1 MALGDTLKNYT
12 IGVGIRDNNF
22 TAGLKKMGGQLKT
35 FVSQMGLILGAG
47 SLGMAFKKF
56 IDTGTDISNFSSL
69 TGIAEQDITAL
80 GGALEQFGGNVDSA
94 KSSLQALQQGLSLAE
109 WGQGQLL
116 ETAALY
122 GVELYNQDGSLKN
135 AQALLMGLADD
146 FQHLTKAQQFT
157 LGTQLGLDENTIL
170 LLQQGKTSIKA
181 LLAEQQK
188 MGAMNAKQAADA
200 KKFHT
205 EWTKLK
211 QSLGSLGRS
220 IAVDIMPPILDFVKQ
235 ISKAVDWVRSLDT
248 YTIVLAGSFGVLWYA
263 VKNFTQIA
271 TFFTKSFWR
280 ANLPLVALTAALT
293 LLFLI
298 VEDIYSWTQ
307 GKKSIFGEILEN
319 ERVKKVIADI
329 QNAFAWIKDLIN
341 NFSFDKLFDG
351 LLSFAKGLKDA
362 FGDALAWVWETLK
375 AIGSNIGAIII
386 NPIIDGINDI
396 LAKLPKKFTDILGFE
411 NGLQIPKY
419 EMKELPNYFEF
430 SDKRNAERMQAQN
443 NNTDNY
449 NNMPVTNNYNNL
461 PVVNNYHNQ
470 NTQNAGVNNNTQNN
484 TVNVTVQGSG
494 DSLQDITKAVEKGFN
509 SNYISP
515 ALLLNNAR

>member
-12 IGVGIRDNNF
+12 VGVGIKDNNF
-22 TAGLKKMGGQLKT
+22 TAGLKNMGGQLKG
-35 FVSQMGLILGAG
+35 FVSQMGIMLGAG

-94 KSSLQALQQGLSLAE
+94 KSSLQALQQGLSQAE

-135 AQALLMGLADD
+135 AQQLLMGLADD

-157 LGTQLGLDENTIL
+157 LGSQLGLDESTIL
-170 LLQQGKTSIKA
+170 LLQQGKTNIKA
-181 LLAEQQK
+181 LLEEQQK
-188 MGAMNAKQAADA
+188 MGVMNAGQALEA
-200 KKFHT
+200 KKFSI

-220 IAVDIMPPILDFVKQ
+220 IAVDIMPPVIDFVKQ
-235 ISKAVDWVRSLDT
+235 LGKAVDWVRSLDT
-248 YTIVLAGSFGVLWYA
+248 YTIMLAASFGVVGYA
-263 VKNFTQIA
+263 IKNLQSIMTIFS
-271 TFFTKSFWR
+271 KSFLK
-280 ANLPLVALTAALT
+280 ANLPLLALITGLT
-293 LLFLI
+293 ILFLL
-298 VEDIYSWTQ
+298 VEDIVGYFN
-307 GKKSIFGEILEN
+307 GKESLFGKFLEN

-329 QNAFAWIKDLIN
+329 QNAFAWVKDLIN
-341 NFSFDKLFDG
+341 NFSFEKLFDG

-362 FGDALAWVWETLK
+362 FGDALVWVWETLK

-386 NPIIDGINDI
+386 NPVIDGINNI
-396 LAKLPKKFTDILGFE
+396 LAKLPKGLTDFLGFE
-411 NGLQIPKY
+411 NGFQLPKY
-419 EMKELPNYFEF
+419 EMKELPNYFEVI
-430 SDKRNAERMQAQN
+430 DRRATERANAQN
-443 NNTDNY
+443 NSTIN
-449 NNMPVTNNYNNL
+449 
-461 PVVNNYHNQ
+461 
-470 NTQNAGVNNNTQNN
+470 QNN
-484 TVNVTVQGSG
+484 TVNVTVASSG
-494 DSLQDITKAVEKGFN
+494 DSLQDITKAVEKGFS

-515 ALLLNNAR
+515 ALLLNNAK

>member
-12 IGVGIRDNNF
+12 VGVGIKDNNF
-22 TAGLKKMGGQLKT
+22 TAGLKNMGGQLKG
-35 FVSQMGLILGAG
+35 FISQMGIMLGAG

-94 KSSLQALQQGLSLAE
+94 KSSLQALQQGLSQAE

-135 AQALLMGLADD
+135 AQQLLMGLADD

-157 LGTQLGLDENTIL
+157 LGSQLGLDESTIL
-170 LLQQGKTSIKA
+170 LLQQGKTNIKA
-181 LLAEQQK
+181 LLEEQQK
-188 MGAMNAKQAADA
+188 MGVMNAGQALEA
-200 KKFHT
+200 KKFSI

-220 IAVDIMPPILDFVKQ
+220 IAVDIMPPVIDFVKQ
-235 ISKAVDWVRSLDT
+235 LGKAVDWVRSLDT
-248 YTIVLAGSFGVLWYA
+248 YTIMLAASFGVVGYA
-263 VKNFTQIA
+263 IKNLQSIMTIFS
-271 TFFTKSFWR
+271 KSFLK
-280 ANLPLVALTAALT
+280 ANLPLLALITGLT
-293 LLFLI
+293 ILFLL
-298 VEDIYSWTQ
+298 VEDIVGYFN
-307 GKKSIFGEILEN
+307 GKESLFGKFLEN

-375 AIGSNIGAIII
+375 AIGSNIGAIIL

-396 LAKLPKKFTDILGFE
+396 LAKLPKKFTDFLGFE
-411 NGLQIPKY
+411 NGLQLPRY
-419 EMKELPNYFEF
+419 EMKELPNYFEVI
-430 SDKRNAERMQAQN
+430 DRRATERANNQN
-443 NNTDNY
+443 NSTIN
-449 NNMPVTNNYNNL
+449 
-461 PVVNNYHNQ
+461 
-470 NTQNAGVNNNTQNN
+470 QNN
-484 TVNVTVQGSG
+484 TVNVTVAGSG
-494 DSLQDITKAVEKGFN
+494 DSLQDITKAVDKAFG
-509 SNYISP
+509 SISP
-515 ALLLNNAR
+515 ALLLNGAQ

>member
-1 MALGDTLKNYT
+1 MALGDTLKNYV
-12 IGVGIRDNNF
+12 IGVGVKDNNF
-22 TAGLKKMGGQLKT
+22 TAGLKNMGGQLKS
-35 FVSQMGLILGAG
+35 FVSQMGIMLGAG

-94 KSSLQALQQGLSLAE
+94 KSSLQALQQGLSQAE

-157 LGTQLGLDENTIL
+157 LGSQLGLDESTIL
-170 LLQQGKTSIKA
+170 LLQQGKTNIKA
-181 LLAEQQK
+181 LLEEQQK
-188 MGAMNAKQAADA
+188 MGAMNAGQALEA
-200 KKFHT
+200 KKFSI

-220 IAVDIMPPILDFVKQ
+220 IAVDIMPPVIDFVKQ
-235 ISKAVDWVRSLDT
+235 LGKAVDWVRSLDT
-248 YTIVLAGSFGVLWYA
+248 YTVVLAGSFGVLGYA

-271 TFFTKSFWR
+271 TFFSKSFWR
-280 ANLPLVALTAALT
+280 ANLPLLALTAALT

-298 VEDIYSWTQ
+298 VEDIYSWKQ

-329 QNAFAWIKDLIN
+329 QNAFAWVKDLIN

-351 LLSFAKGLKDA
+351 LLNFAKGLKDA
-362 FGDALAWVWETLK
+362 FGDTFAWMWETLK
-375 AIGSNIGAIII
+375 AIGSNIGAIIF

-396 LAKLPKKFTDILGFE
+396 LAKLPKKVTDFLGFE

-419 EMKELPNYFEF
+419 EMKELPNFFEVI
-430 SDKRNAERMQAQN
+430 DRRATERANNQN
-443 NNTDNY
+443 NSTIN
-449 NNMPVTNNYNNL
+449 
-461 PVVNNYHNQ
+461 
-470 NTQNAGVNNNTQNN
+470 QNN
-484 TVNVTVQGSG
+484 TVNVTVQGTG

-515 ALLLNNAR
+515 ALILNTAK

>member
-1 MALGDTLKNYT
+1 MALGDTLKSYV
-12 IGVGIRDNNF
+12 IGVGVKDNNF
-22 TAGLKKMGGQLKT
+22 TAGLKNMGGQLRT
-35 FVSQMGLILGAG
+35 FVSQMGLMLGAG

-80 GGALEQFGGNVDSA
+80 GGVLEQFGGNVDSA
-94 KSSLQALQQGLSLAE
+94 KSSLQALQQGLSQAE

-157 LGTQLGLDENTIL
+157 LGTQLGLDESTIL

-220 IAVDIMPPILDFVKQ
+220 IAVDIMPPVIDFVKQ
-235 ISKAVDWVRSLDT
+235 LGKAVDWVRSLDT
-248 YTIVLAGSFGVLWYA
+248 YTIVLAGSFGVLGYA

-271 TFFTKSFWR
+271 TFFTKSFWK
-280 ANLPLVALTAALT
+280 ANLPLVALLAGLT
-293 LLFLI
+293 VLFLLI
-298 VEDIYSWTQ
+298 EDIVGYFN
-307 GKKSIFGEILEN
+307 GKESLFGKFLEN
-319 ERVKKVIADI
+319 EKVQKFIAWFKDMKESASGIWDGLVDGFYKKFDAIAYVFKNLGTLLKI
-329 QNAFAWIKDLIN
+329 QVFETINEIIDKFNGMSFFGKKLNISKLEVPTIDSMQEYHDEKQKEREEKKNNANDKSNIKNMVGNIIPAV
-341 NFSFDKLFDG
+341 KLFS
-351 LLSFAKGLKDA
+351 LITSFK
-362 FGDALAWVWETLK
+362 
-375 AIGSNIGAIII
+375 N
-386 NPIIDGINDI
+386 
-396 LAKLPKKFTDILGFE
+396 TD
-411 NGLQIPKY
+411 
-419 EMKELPNYFEF
+419 ELPAVKNGVV
-430 SDKRNAERMQAQN
+430 N
-443 NNTDNY
+443 NNT
-449 NNMPVTNNYNNL
+449 
-461 PVVNNYHNQ
+461 
-470 NTQNAGVNNNTQNN
+470 NNNTQNN
-484 TVNVTVQGSG
+484 NVTVNVQSTG

-509 SNYISP
+509 LNYISS
-515 ALLLNNAR
+515 ALLLNGAK

>member
-12 IGVGIRDNNF
+12 VGVGIKDNNF
-22 TAGLKKMGGQLKT
+22 TAGLKNMGGQLKG
-35 FVSQMGLILGAG
+35 FVSQMGIMLGAG

-94 KSSLQALQQGLSLAE
+94 KSSLQALQQGLSQAE

-157 LGTQLGLDENTIL
+157 LGTQLGLDESTIL

-200 KKFHT
+200 KKFSI

-248 YTIVLAGSFGVLWYA
+248 YTIMLAASFGVVGYA
-263 VKNFTQIA
+263 LKNFTQIA
-271 TFFTKSFWR
+271 TFFSKSFWK
-280 ANLPLVALTAALT
+280 ANLPLVAITTALT

-298 VEDIYSWTQ
+298 VEDIYSWSQ

-319 ERVKKVIADI
+319 DRIKKVISDI
-329 QNAFAWIKDLIN
+329 QNAFAWMKDLIN
-341 NFSFDKLFDG
+341 NFSFDKIMGG
-351 LLSFAKGLKDA
+351 LVSFAKGLKNA
-362 FGDALAWVWETLK
+362 FGDALAWVFETLSV
-375 AIGSNIGAIII
+375 IGSNIGAMIL
-386 NPIIDGINDI
+386 NPLIDGINSI
-396 LAKLPKKFTDILGFE
+396 LNKIPKKVAEMIGFE
-411 NGLQIPKY
+411 GRIQIPRFETKAI
-419 EMKELPNYFEF
+419 PNYF
-430 SDKRNAERMQAQN
+430 DVIDRRVAERQA
-443 NNTDNY
+443 
-449 NNMPVTNNYNNL
+449 
-461 PVVNNYHNQ
+461 
-470 NTQNAGVNNNTQNN
+470 NNNTQNN
-484 TVNVTVQGSG
+484 NITINMPNGGT
-494 DSLQDITKAVEKGFN
+494 DSLTNITNAVETGINKAN
-509 SNYISP
+509 SISP
-515 ALLLNNAR
+515 ALLLNGA

>member
-1 MALGDTLKNYT
+1 MALGDTLKNYV

-22 TAGLKKMGGQLKT
+22 TAGLKNMGGQLKG
-35 FVSQMGLILGAG
+35 FVSQMGIMLGAG

-94 KSSLQALQQGLSLAE
+94 KSSLQALQQGLSQAE

-135 AQALLMGLADD
+135 AQQLLMGLADD

-157 LGTQLGLDENTIL
+157 LGSQLGLDESTIL
-170 LLQQGKTSIKA
+170 LLQQGKANIKA
-181 LLAEQQK
+181 LLEEQQK
-188 MGAMNAKQAADA
+188 MGAMNAQQALEA
-200 KKFHT
+200 KKFSI

-220 IAVDIMPPILDFVKQ
+220 IAVDIMPPVIDFVKQ
-235 ISKAVDWVRSLDT
+235 LGKAVEWVRSLDT
-248 YTIVLAGSFGVLWYA
+248 YTIVLAGSFGVLGYA

-271 TFFTKSFWR
+271 TFFTKNFWR

-341 NFSFDKLFDG
+341 NFSFEKLFDG

-362 FGDALAWVWETLK
+362 FGDTFAWMWETLK

-386 NPIIDGINDI
+386 NPIIDVINTI
-396 LAKLPKKFTDILGFE
+396 LAELPKKFTDFLGFE
-411 NGLQIPKY
+411 NGLQLPRY
-419 EMKELPNYFEF
+419 EMKDLPNFFEVI
-430 SDKRNAERMQAQN
+430 DRGATERANNQN
-443 NNTDNY
+443 NSTIN
-449 NNMPVTNNYNNL
+449 
-461 PVVNNYHNQ
+461 
-470 NTQNAGVNNNTQNN
+470 QNN
-484 TVNVTVQGSG
+484 TVNVTVAGSG
-494 DSLQDITKAVEKGFN
+494 DSLQDITKAVEKGFD

>member
-1 MALGDTLKNYT
+1 MALGDTLKNYVV
-12 IGVGIRDNNF
+12 GVGIRDNNF
-22 TAGLKKMGGQLKT
+22 TAGLKNMGGQLKG
-35 FVSQMGLILGAG
+35 FVSQMGIMLGAG

-94 KSSLQALQQGLSLAE
+94 KSSLQALQQGLSQAE

-135 AQALLMGLADD
+135 AQQLLMGLADD

-157 LGTQLGLDENTIL
+157 LGSQLGLDESTIL
-170 LLQQGKTSIKA
+170 LLQQGKANIKA
-181 LLAEQQK
+181 LLEEQQK
-188 MGAMNAKQAADA
+188 MGAMNAQQALEA
-200 KKFHT
+200 KKFSI

-220 IAVDIMPPILDFVKQ
+220 IAVDIMPPVIDFVKQ
-235 ISKAVDWVRSLDT
+235 LGKAVEWVRSLDT
-248 YTIVLAGSFGVLWYA
+248 YTIVLAGSFGVLGYA

-271 TFFTKSFWR
+271 TFFTKNFWR

-341 NFSFDKLFDG
+341 NFSFEKLFDG

-362 FGDALAWVWETLK
+362 FGDTFAWMWETLK

-386 NPIIDGINDI
+386 NPIIDVINTI
-396 LAKLPKKFTDILGFE
+396 LAELPKKFTDFLGFE
-411 NGLQIPKY
+411 NGLQLPRY
-419 EMKELPNYFEF
+419 EMKDLPNFFEVI
-430 SDKRNAERMQAQN
+430 DRGATERANNQN
-443 NNTDNY
+443 NSTIN
-449 NNMPVTNNYNNL
+449 
-461 PVVNNYHNQ
+461 
-470 NTQNAGVNNNTQNN
+470 QNN
-484 TVNVTVQGSG
+484 TVNVTVAGSG
-494 DSLQDITKAVEKGFN
+494 DSLQDITKAVEKGFD

>member
-12 IGVGIRDNNF
+12 VGVGIKDNNF
-22 TAGLKKMGGQLKT
+22 TAGLKNMGGQLKG
-35 FVSQMGLILGAG
+35 FVSQMGIMLGAG

-94 KSSLQALQQGLSLAE
+94 KSSLQALQQGLSQAE

-157 LGTQLGLDENTIL
+157 LGTQLGLDESTIL

-200 KKFHT
+200 KKFSI

-248 YTIVLAGSFGVLWYA
+248 YTIMLAASFGVVGYA
-263 VKNFTQIA
+263 LKNFTQIA
-271 TFFTKSFWR
+271 TFFSKSFWK
-280 ANLPLVALTAALT
+280 ANLPLAAITTALT

-298 VEDIYSWTQ
+298 VEDIYSWSQ

-319 ERVKKVIADI
+319 DRIKKVISDI
-329 QNAFAWIKDLIN
+329 QNAFAWMKDLIN
-341 NFSFDKLFDG
+341 NFSFDKIMGG
-351 LLSFAKGLKDA
+351 LVSFAKGLKNA
-362 FGDALAWVWETLK
+362 FGDALAWVFETLSV
-375 AIGSNIGAIII
+375 IGSNIGAMIL
-386 NPIIDGINDI
+386 NPLIDGINSI
-396 LAKLPKKFTDILGFE
+396 LNKIPKKVAEMIGFE
-411 NGLQIPKY
+411 GRIQIPRFETKAI
-419 EMKELPNYFEF
+419 PNYF
-430 SDKRNAERMQAQN
+430 DVIDRRVAERQA
-443 NNTDNY
+443 
-449 NNMPVTNNYNNL
+449 
-461 PVVNNYHNQ
+461 
-470 NTQNAGVNNNTQNN
+470 NNNTQNN
-484 TVNVTVQGSG
+484 NITINMPNGGT
-494 DSLQDITKAVEKGFN
+494 DSLTNITNAVETGINKAN
-509 SNYISP
+509 SISP
-515 ALLLNNAR
+515 ALLLNGA

>member
-1 MALGDTLKNYT
+1 MALGDTLKNYVV
-12 IGVGIRDNNF
+12 GVGIRDNNF
-22 TAGLKKMGGQLKT
+22 TAGLKNMGGQLKG
-35 FVSQMGLILGAG
+35 FVSQMGIMLGAG

-94 KSSLQALQQGLSLAE
+94 KSSLQALQQGLSQAE

-135 AQALLMGLADD
+135 AQQLLMGLADD

-157 LGTQLGLDENTIL
+157 LGSQLGLDESTIL
-170 LLQQGKTSIKA
+170 LLQQGKANIKA
-181 LLAEQQK
+181 LLEEQQK
-188 MGAMNAKQAADA
+188 MGVMNAQQALEA
-200 KKFHT
+200 KKFSI

-220 IAVDIMPPILDFVKQ
+220 IAVDIMPPVIDFVKQ
-235 ISKAVDWVRSLDT
+235 LGKAVDWVRSLDT
-248 YTIVLAGSFGVLWYA
+248 YTVMLAASFGVLGYA
-263 VKNFTQIA
+263 VKNFTQTA
-271 TFFTKSFWR
+271 TFFTKNFWR

-341 NFSFDKLFDG
+341 NFSFEKLFDG

-362 FGDALAWVWETLK
+362 FGDTFAWMWETLK

-386 NPIIDGINDI
+386 NPIIDGINNI
-396 LAKLPKKFTDILGFE
+396 LGKLPKGFTDFLGFE
-411 NGLQIPKY
+411 NGLQLPKY
-419 EMKELPNYFEF
+419 EMKDLPNFFEVI
-430 SDKRNAERMQAQN
+430 DRRATERANNQN
-443 NNTDNY
+443 NSTIN
-449 NNMPVTNNYNNL
+449 
-461 PVVNNYHNQ
+461 
-470 NTQNAGVNNNTQNN
+470 QNN
-484 TVNVTVQGSG
+484 TVNVTVQSTGN
-494 DSLQDITKAVEKGFN
+494 SLQDITKAVDKAFG
-509 SNYISP
+509 SISP

>member
-22 TAGLKKMGGQLKT
+22 TAGLKNMGGQLKT
-35 FVSQMGLILGAG
+35 FVSQMGLMLGAG

-122 GVELYNQDGSLKN
+122 GVELYNQDGSIKN
-135 AQALLMGLADD
+135 AQQLLIGLADD

-157 LGTQLGLDENTIL
+157 LGTQLGLDESTIL

-181 LLAEQQK
+181 LLEEQQK

-200 KKFHT
+200 KKFSI

-235 ISKAVDWVRSLDT
+235 LGKAVDWVRSLDT
-248 YTIVLAGSFGVLWYA
+248 YTIVLAGSFGVLAYKIKDIMNIMSSFSKAA
-263 VKNFTQIA
+263 VKNFL
-271 TFFTKSFWR
+271 K
-280 ANLPLVALTAALT
+280 ANLPLMALLAGLT
-293 LLFLI
+293 VLFLLI
-298 VEDIYSWTQ
+298 EDIVGYFN
-307 GKKSIFGEILEN
+307 GKDSLFGRLLEN
-319 ERVKKVIADI
+319 EKI
-329 QNAFAWIKDLIN
+329 QKFIAWIKNMKESASGIW
-341 NFSFDKLFDG
+341 DG
-351 LLSFAKGLKDA
+351 LVDEFYKKFDA
-362 FGDALAWVWETLK
+362 IAYIFKNLGTLMKIQLFET
-375 AIGSNIGAIII
+375 I
-386 NPIIDGINDI
+386 NEIIDKFNGMSFFGK
-396 LAKLPKKFTDILGFE
+396 KLNISKFDVPV
-411 NGLQIPKY
+411 IPTMQEYHEKMQV
-419 EMKELPNYFEF
+419 EREKEKTKA
-430 SDKRNAERMQAQN
+430 DVTQN
-443 NNTDNY
+443 NN
-449 NNMPVTNNYNNL
+449 V
-461 PVVNNYHNQ
+461 
-470 NTQNAGVNNNTQNN
+470 
-484 TVNVTVQGSG
+484 TVNLQASG
-494 DSLQDITKAVEKGFN
+494 DSLQDITKAVDKAFG
-509 SNYISP
+509 SISP

>member
-1 MALGDTLKNYT
+1 MALGDTLKNY
-12 IGVGIRDNNF
+12 IVGVGVKDNNF
-22 TAGLKKMGGQLKT
+22 TAGLKNMGGQLRT
-35 FVSQMGLILGAG
+35 FVSQMGIMLGAG

-94 KSSLQALQQGLSLAE
+94 KSSLQALQQGLSQAE

-135 AQALLMGLADD
+135 AQQLLMGLADD

-157 LGTQLGLDENTIL
+157 LGSQLGLDESTIL
-170 LLQQGKTSIKA
+170 LLQQGKANIKA
-181 LLAEQQK
+181 LLEEQQK
-188 MGAMNAKQAADA
+188 MGAMNVQQALEA
-200 KKFHT
+200 KKFSI

-220 IAVDIMPPILDFVKQ
+220 IAVDIMPPVIDFVKQ
-235 ISKAVDWVRSLDT
+235 LGKAVDWVRNLDT
-248 YTIVLAGSFGVLWYA
+248 YTIVLAGSFGVLGYA

-271 TFFTKSFWR
+271 TFFTKNFWR

-298 VEDIYSWTQ
+298 VEDVYSWTQ

-329 QNAFAWIKDLIN
+329 QNAFAWVKDLIN
-341 NFSFDKLFDG
+341 NFSFEKLFDG

-362 FGDALAWVWETLK
+362 FGDTFVWMWEVLK

-386 NPIIDGINDI
+386 NPIIDGINHI
-396 LAKLPKKFTDILGFE
+396 LAKLPKEFTDFLGFE

-419 EMKELPNYFEF
+419 EMKDLPNFFEVI
-430 SDKRNAERMQAQN
+430 DRRATERANNQN
-443 NNTDNY
+443 NSTIN
-449 NNMPVTNNYNNL
+449 
-461 PVVNNYHNQ
+461 
-470 NTQNAGVNNNTQNN
+470 QNN
-484 TVNVTVQGSG
+484 TVNVTVASSG

-515 ALLLNNAR
+515 ALLLNGAK